1 MWYFDVKPFKQNYN
15 HVKKIYN
22 DLSLSFRSF
31 LLIRPFLL
39 MKMEKKKH
47 EKCMSMCEHDL
58 KIEHV

>member
-39 MKMEKKKH
+39 MKMEKKTRK
-47 EKCMSMCEHDL
+47 MY
-58 KIEHV
+58 VNV